1 MHMRDGV
8 TQPCANLCS
17 HQLTHASMRREND
30 YEQYGMRRTVEG
42 IMLVHE
48 HGHPHVLLLQ
58 VGQAFFKLP
67 GDYLK
72 PHESDEEG
80 LKARMHLR
88 LGPEPSTAEGVADN
102 DMNGDGAESGGPHEW
117 EVSDVIGHFW
127 RPNFESFMVRPRCPP
142 SAFLVT
148 VRRVPLEGRLGL

>member
-1 MHMRDGV
+1 
-8 TQPCANLCS
+8 
-17 HQLTHASMRREND
+17 MRREND